1 MEFSWKRNLVVIW
14 VGVFFCS
21 MAYSISIPFLPIFLE
36 TELGVTRHLEV
47 WSGVAFGI
55 TFLASALIA
64 PFWGSLSDKYGRKP
78 MLIRSGFSLAV
89 LYVVSYFVTD
99 PYVFL
104 IVRLFQGLLAGFVPA
119 SIALVGTN
127 TPEDKTGYALGIM
140 ATSGATGTII
150 GPLIGG
156 VVSYYIGNRNAFL
169 FSAFIVLIAALIA
182 TIWVKEHNFN
192 RSAKRSNVLSDIRQ
206 AAANPIFVSLLVLTG
221 VANFS
226 VMILEPLITIYV
238 KGLGVSTSSAS
249 LSAGIVFSAVGVATL
264 IMAPRWGKIG
274 SRIGFGKVLLIGL
287 IGSGIGNVLQFLL
300 ANIWGFGML
309 RFGYGLFFAAV
320 MPSINALIVKVTP
333 SDFRG
338 RAFGLNQSASQIA
351 TMAGPL
357 IGGLLGS
364 ILDIRYVFIING
376 LLLLFC
382 AVFVARRKWDVSP
395 ELATPPA
402 DSVAKVQTKQS

>member
-1 MEFSWKRNLVVIW
+1 MEFSWKRNLVIIW
-14 VGVFFCS
+14 IGVFFCS

-36 TELGVTRHLEV
+36 TELGVTSHLAV

-55 TFLASALIA
+55 TFLASALIS
-64 PFWGSLSDKYGRKP
+64 PFWGSLADKYGRKP

-89 LYVVSYFVTD
+89 LYFISYFVTD

-104 IVRLFQGLLAGFVPA
+104 CVRLFQGLLAGFIPA

-169 FSAFIVLIAALIA
+169 FSALIVLIAALIA

-192 RSAKRSNVLSDIRQ
+192 RSAKRSNVRDDIRQ
-206 AAANPIFVSLLVLTG
+206 AAANPIFVSLLVLSG

-287 IGSGIGNVLQFLL
+287 IGSGIGNILQFLL

-320 MPSINALIVKVTP
+320 MPSINALIVRVTP
-333 SDFRG
+333 ADFRG
-338 RAFGLNQSASQIA
+338 RAFGLNQSATQIA

-364 ILDIRYVFIING
+364 LLDIRYVFIING
-376 LLLLFC
+376 LLLLVC
-382 AVFVARRKWDVSP
+382 AVFVARRSW
-395 ELATPPA
+395 ELPSDPGAKPA
-402 DSVAKVQTKQS
+402 DPVANVQAKQS

>member
-1 MEFSWKRNLVVIW
+1 MEFPWKRNLIVLW
-14 VGVFFCS
+14 LGVFFCS
-21 MAYSISIPFLPIFLE
+21 TAYSISIPFLPIFLE
-36 TELGVTRHLEV
+36 TELGVTNHLEI

-55 TFLASALIA
+55 TFLASALIS

-89 LYVVSYFVTD
+89 LYLVSYFVTD

-104 IVRLFQGLLAGFVPA
+104 AVRLCQGLLAGFVPA

-127 TPEDKTGYALGIM
+127 TPEHKTGYALGVM

-156 VVSYYIGNRNAFL
+156 VVSYYFGNRNAFL
-169 FSAFIVLIAALIA
+169 FSALIVLIAALIA
-182 TIWVKEHNFN
+182 TIWAKEHNFN
-192 RSAKRSNVLSDIRQ
+192 RSAQRSHVLDDIKQ
-206 AAANPIFVSLLVLTG
+206 AASNRLFMSLLLLTG

-238 KGLGVSTSSAS
+238 KSMGVSTGNAS
-249 LSAGIVFSAVGVATL
+249 LSAGIVFSAVGIATL
-264 IMAPRWGKIG
+264 IMAPRWGRIG

-287 IGSGIGNVLQFLL
+287 LGSGVGNMLQFFFTD
-300 ANIWGFGML
+300 IWGFGAL

-320 MPSINALIVKVTP
+320 LPSINAMIVRVTP
-333 SDFRG
+333 ADFRG

-351 TMAGPL
+351 TMAGPVM
-357 IGGLLGS
+357 GGLLGAW
-364 ILDIRYVFIING
+364 LDIRFVFVING
-376 LLLLFC
+376 LLLLVC
-382 AVFVARRKWDVSP
+382 AFMVTRRSW
-395 ELATPPA
+395 ELPA
-402 DSVAKVQTKQS
+402 HPAAEPVAKVRTDQP

>member
-1 MEFSWKRNLVVIW
+1 MEFSWKRNLVIIW
-14 VGVFFCS
+14 IGVFFCS
-21 MAYSISIPFLPIFLE
+21 MAYSISIPFLPIFME
-36 TELGVTRHLEV
+36 TELGITRHLEV

-89 LYVVSYFVTD
+89 LYLLTYFVHD

-104 IVRLFQGLLAGFVPA
+104 VVRLFQGLLAGFVPA

-169 FSAFIVLIAALIA
+169 FSALIVLIAALIA
-182 TIWVKEHNFN
+182 TLWVKEHNFN
-192 RSAKRSNVLSDIRQ
+192 RSAKRSNVMDDIRQ
-206 AAANPIFVSLLVLTG
+206 AASSPIFVSLLILTG

-238 KGLGVSTSSAS
+238 KGLGVSSSSAS

-287 IGSGIGNVLQFLL
+287 IGSGIGNILQFLL
-300 ANIWGFGML
+300 ENIWGFGML

-320 MPSINALIVKVTP
+320 MPSINALIVRVTP

-357 IGGLLGS
+357 VGGLLGS
-364 ILDIRYVFIING
+364 FLDIRYIFIING

-382 AVFVARRKWDVSP
+382 ALYVARRKWD
-395 ELATPPA
+395 LPP
-402 DSVAKVQTKQS
+402 DPGTDPVAKVQAKHS

>member
-89 LYVVSYFVTD
+89 LYLISYFVTD

-104 IVRLFQGLLAGFVPA
+104 LVRLFQGLLAGFVPA

-169 FSAFIVLIAALIA
+169 FSALIVLIAALIA

-364 ILDIRYVFIING
+364 ILDIRYVFIVNG

-395 ELATPPA
+395 ELATPSA

>member
-89 LYVVSYFVTD
+89 LYLISYFVTD

-104 IVRLFQGLLAGFVPA
+104 LVRLFQGLLAGFVPA

-169 FSAFIVLIAALIA
+169 FSALIVLIAALIA

-364 ILDIRYVFIING
+364 ILDIRYVFIVNG

-395 ELATPPA
+395 ELATPA